1 MQTLLEISRAL
12 ILMLMSDHLIST
24 THAAVIPHAVRRD
37 STAGQSVQSHGMST
51 EALLTL
57 VGVCVAVFG
66 TALTLVLSWPRLKV
80 RWGLCTCPRAHPRQR
95 SRSLSTCT
103 SLDIDSRLIPRC

>member
-24 THAAVIPHAVRRD
+24 THAAVIPHAVRR